1 MGTRVLFRMVKLS
14 EERKL
19 RLTALFRAF
28 DYDSSGAIE
37 PQEFL
42 CIGKALKNGEWT
54 EEMNAK
60 AHARGDTDGGGSI
73 DVLEFVGFF
82 ENNMPKN
89 RTDEQFFRLMDRYMA
104 AAIAGRAEFYFNQGA
119 ELRATN
125 MSEEA
130 PESFKV
136 KAEADA
142 RALAHEQ
149 SAKYIAKQE
158 RHLKR
163 RGMYART
170 AGYAAEYAS
179 QEASLVRQRRQA
191 KAAGN
196 YFCEPEAKLMF
207 VIRIRGMCDMHPKT
221 KKIMQLLRLRQIN
234 LGVFLRV
241 NKATQEMLKRVEP
254 YIAFGYPSLKATR
267 ELIYKRGFGKKKTA
281 GQAQRVPLTSNE
293 AIEEQ
298 LGEFG
303 INCFEDLIH
312 EIYTVGPHFKQ
323 ANNFLWPFKLNSA
336 KGGLPK
342 KRLGFNEGGQAGN
355 REQYMSALIFRML

>member
-60 AHARGDTDGGGSI
+60 AHARVDTDKGGSI
-73 DVLEFVGFF
+73 DVLEFCSFF

-89 RTDEQFFRLMDRYMA
+89 RTDEQ
-104 AAIAGRAEFYFNQGA
+104 
-119 ELRATN
+119 
-125 MSEEA
+125 
-130 PESFKV
+130 SFKL

-142 RALAHEQ
+142 RAVAHEQ
-149 SAKYIAKQE
+149 STKFIAKQE

-179 QEASLVRQRRQA
+179 QESSLVRQRRQA

-221 KKIMQLLRLRQIN
+221 KKILQLLRLRQIH

-241 NKATQEMLKRVEP
+241 NKATQEM
-254 YIAFGYPSLKATR
+254 I
-267 ELIYKRGFGKKKTA
+267 
-281 GQAQRVPLTSNE
+281 
-293 AIEEQ
+293 
-298 LGEFG
+298 
-303 INCFEDLIH
+303 
-312 EIYTVGPHFKQ
+312 
-323 ANNFLWPFKLNSA
+323 
-336 KGGLPK
+336 
-342 KRLGFNEGGQAGN
+342 KRLSHTLPTDTHPS
-355 REQYMSALIFRML
+355 RPPVSSSTSVDSARRRPWDKPSASPSTATMTSRSPSATTASTALRISSTRSTPSAQPSSKPTTSSGHSS

>member
-60 AHARGDTDGGGSI
+60 AHARVDTDKGGSI

-82 ENNMPKN
+82 ETNMPKN

-130 PESFKV
+130 PESFKI

-170 AGYAAEYAS
+170 AGYAA
-179 QEASLVRQRRQA
+179 
-191 KAAGN
+191 K
-196 YFCEPEAKLMF
+196 
-207 VIRIRGMCDMHPKT
+207 
-221 KKIMQLLRLRQIN
+221 LRLLATTSVSQRPSSCSSSASA
-234 LGVFLRV
+234 VCATCTLRPRR
-241 NKATQEMLKRVEP
+241 L
-254 YIAFGYPSLKATR
+254 
-267 ELIYKRGFGKKKTA
+267 
-281 GQAQRVPLTSNE
+281 
-293 AIEEQ
+293 
-298 LGEFG
+298 
-303 INCFEDLIH
+303 C
-312 EIYTVGPHFKQ
+312 
-323 ANNFLWPFKLNSA
+323 NFSVSA
-336 KGGLPK
+336 KSILECSFVSTRPL
-342 KRLGFNEGGQAGN
+342 R
-355 REQYMSALIFRML
+355 RC